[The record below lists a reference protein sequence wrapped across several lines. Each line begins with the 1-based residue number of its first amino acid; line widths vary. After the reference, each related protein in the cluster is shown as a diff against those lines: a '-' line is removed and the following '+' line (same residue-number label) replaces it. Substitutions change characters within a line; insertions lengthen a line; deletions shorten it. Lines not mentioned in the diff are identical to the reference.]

1 MGVRIDAEAVS
12 GHHPGARGEAS
23 QGRRRRAALVHH
35 CEHDPGGVSAFG
47 MAGASYFCDKAR
59 VPSCVRAGS
68 AGKLQPPPAACQP
81 AQGRG
86 DPGRQ
91 VGRAASRAC
100 GVGGG
105 ADSPNRRA
113 RTARG
118 ARPRRQKGRRAAR
131 ASSCGR
137 GPGAVC
143 GGRRRRAPACS
154 VCVCGGG
161 RRTTMACRGGRVVWG
176 VSAAGARW
184 QRDTSARVVR
194 SHNILEYRSNLQKH
208 RSLHIERDWF
218 CYTSCQAPK
227 CPQRPN

>member
-1 MGVRIDAEAVS
+1 MAGRGSSPGSLAIAV
-12 GHHPGARGEAS
+12 P
-23 QGRRRRAALVHH
+23 Q
-35 CEHDPGGVSAFG
+35 DGVSAARRVFG
-47 MAGASYFCDKAR
+47 LMRRSVGTTRVGGGLTGAEAAGSTCPSLRTRPEWRQRIRDGWCAGLAR
-59 VPSCVRAGS
+59 RHVPSCVRAGS

-118 ARPRRQKGRRAAR
+118 ARPRRPRGRKGRRAAR

-137 GPGAVC
+137 GPGGVC

-154 VCVCGGG
+154 GCVCGGG
-161 RRTTMACRGGRVVWG
+161 RRTTMACRAGSGSVGGEQDWRAWG
-176 VSAAGARW
+176 DVE
-184 QRDTSARVVR
+184 D
-194 SHNILEYRSNLQKH
+194 
-208 RSLHIERDWF
+208 
-218 CYTSCQAPK
+218 QASES
-227 CPQRPN
+227 